1 MLEMWMWM
9 RSMVMMW
16 MVKRT
21 SHDVDDEMMILIL
34 FFIVMVN
41 LRRSM

>member
-1 MLEMWMWM
+1 MEMWMKM
-9 RSMVMMW
+9 RAMVM

-41 LRRSM
+41 VM